1 MDSRDSDRGQL
12 DGDTPLM
19 VSTDEYADPL
29 DEFAQE
35 RDTADAVEADAAPTE
50 EVALAVTPPYTASQ
64 RSWAPLAVV
73 GVALAAFAAGAYL
86 YATYPAWRPTTEQAR
101 ASLPAQETKEPEPV
115 RGEEPQAPAAPIAER
130 APATPTPTPP
140 PSENRRAA
148 ERPRP
153 TPERTAAV
161 SEPPPAVSTADATAP
176 RPADDV
182 ESPSLSGDW
191 SMNTRVVS
199 SNLQRYE
206 GLRLEYQLRLRQVGN
221 NVTGTGY
228 KLRENDRLV
237 ATKTP
242 ITLQGD
248 VDGDRVVLTFQE
260 RGARRPS
267 AGKLVLLRESDDV
280 LRGRF
285 SSDAAQSTGI
295 VDARR

>member
-12 DGDTPLM
+12 DREPPLI

-29 DEFAQE
+29 AQFAAD
-35 RDTADAVEADAAPTE
+35 RDTADAVEAVGAPTG
-50 EVALAVTPPYTASQ
+50 EVAAQPPVMREP

-73 GVALAAFAAGAYL
+73 GVALAAFAGGAYL
-86 YATYPAWRPTTEQAR
+86 YATYPAGRATTEQAR
-101 ASLPAQETKEPEPV
+101 VSLPPEAKEPEPV
-115 RGEEPQAPAAPIAER
+115 RADAPQEALPPQIVETAPV
-130 APATPTPTPP
+130 TPTPP
-140 PSENRRAA
+140 TPSENRRAA

-153 TPERTAAV
+153 APPERTAAT
-161 SEPPPAVSTADATAP
+161 SEPSAGVPAADAAAP
-176 RPADDV
+176 LAAGDV
-182 ESPSLSGDW
+182 ESPSLSGEW

-260 RGARRPS
+260 RGTRRPS

-285 SSDAAQSTGI
+285 SSDAAQSAGV

>member
-1 MDSRDSDRGQL
+1 
-12 DGDTPLM
+12 
-19 VSTDEYADPL
+19 
-29 DEFAQE
+29 
-35 RDTADAVEADAAPTE
+35 
-50 EVALAVTPPYTASQ
+50 
-64 RSWAPLAVV
+64 
-73 GVALAAFAAGAYL
+73 
-86 YATYPAWRPTTEQAR
+86 
-101 ASLPAQETKEPEPV
+101 
-115 RGEEPQAPAAPIAER
+115 
-130 APATPTPTPP
+130 
-140 PSENRRAA
+140 
-148 ERPRP
+148 
-153 TPERTAAV
+153 
-161 SEPPPAVSTADATAP
+161 
-176 RPADDV
+176 
-182 ESPSLSGDW
+182 
-191 SMNTRVVS
+191 MNTRVVS